1 MKTTTTLLLA
11 LLLAVPHMPSH
22 AGLVGHDRLA
32 EVADDV
38 HVVVGSA
45 RRIGADGVE
54 IRLTHTLRSPPGRGI
69 PRAVTVSEGDSRSF
83 AGSGAQGIFLLR
95 HAGGRYTMAGAR
107 NPAVVLPAELPVGAG
122 DYAAITVDL
131 LGRAIEQ
138 DDRTLCLSAGHP
150 QCAGSEASEIRARA
164 VRALVEFEE
173 QRSRAVLERLAFDHR
188 LDVAVHGHGGL
199 AQLGVFGRGTD
210 ISGLI
215 SHPTPTSLPALH
227 TLSGAMC
234 RDGLPREARPAVL
247 LLLGSTDAV
256 LRRDGACGLRA
267 WTEPTDLPLLSRLL
281 TDMDQRVRYCAAS
294 AVAGLYTGRYFTAQH
309 FRDNEAQV
317 IGEVVAWMAAGPP
330 RSREERIEVAVPA
343 HD

>member
-1 MKTTTTLLLA
+1 MKTTITLVLA
-11 LLLAVPHMPSH
+11 LLLVGPPVASR

-45 RRIGADGVE
+45 RRIGEDRVE

-69 PRAVTVSEGDSRSF
+69 PRAVTVPAGDLRFSPP
-83 AGSGAQGIFLLR
+83 GGAQGIFLLR
-95 HAGGRYTMAGAR
+95 QAGGRYTMAGAQ
-107 NPAVVLPAELPVGAG
+107 NPAVVLPAGLPVGAG

-138 DDRTLCLSAGHP
+138 DDKSLCLSAGHP
-150 QCAGSEASEIRARA
+150 QCAGSEASAIRDRA
-164 VRALVEFEE
+164 VVALVEFKG
-173 QRSRAVLERLAFDHR
+173 QRSRAVLERLACDPR

-215 SHPTPTSLPALH
+215 SRPTPASLPALH
-227 TLSGAMC
+227 TLGGAMC
-234 RDGLPREARPAVL
+234 REGLPREARPAVL
-247 LLLGSTDAV
+247 LLLGSTDAA
-256 LRRDGACGLRA
+256 LRHDGACGLRA
-267 WTEPTDLPLLSRLL
+267 LSEPTDLPLWSRLL
-281 TDMDQRVRYCAAS
+281 TDSDQRVRYYAAS
-294 AVAGLYTGRYFTAQH
+294 AVAGLYTGRYVTTQH

-317 IGEVVAWMAAGPP
+317 MGEVMAWMAEGPP
-330 RSREERIEVAVPA
+330 RIREEPMQVAVPA